1 MTNAPEWRTLGHVG
15 FNAHFGPMQFA
26 RIDETTW
33 QAQLPLEDHHLN
45 RGGVCHGGVYMSLA
59 DVAMGAAAYEAAGER
74 ACGTIDF
81 KAHFLAAAK
90 RGQTLLAEA
99 QVNRLVSGVCFMEC
113 TISAGERVCLKADG
127 IWKYLKSGQTGRV
140 E

>member
-1 MTNAPEWRTLGHVG
+1 MSEDPEWRQLGHVG
-15 FNAHFGPMQFA
+15 FNAHFGPLRFA
-26 RIDETTW
+26 RAGEETW
-33 QAQLPLEDHHLN
+33 LAELDLKDHHLN

-59 DVAMGAAAYEAAGER
+59 DVAMGAAAYEAAGEK
-74 ACGTIDF
+74 ACATIDF

-90 RGQTLLAEA
+90 PGQTLRAEA
-99 QVNRLVSGVCFMEC
+99 RLARLVSGIAFMDC
-113 TISAGERVCLKADG
+113 TISAGGRTCLTANG

>member
-1 MTNAPEWRTLGHVG
+1 MSQQPEWRTIGHMG
-15 FNAHFGPMQFA
+15 FNAHFGPLEFA

-33 QAQLPLEDHHLN
+33 EARLELKPHHIN

-59 DVAMGAAAYEAAGER
+59 DVGMGASAFEAGGGK
-74 ACGTIDF
+74 ACATIDF

-90 RGQTLLAEA
+90 EGQTLVCEA
-99 QVNRLVSGVCFMEC
+99 RLNRLVSGIAFMEC
-113 TISAGERVCLKADG
+113 TLTAGDRTCMTASG
-127 IWKYLKSGQTGRV
+127 IWKFLKSDQNRRV